1 MNQTSETPLL
11 RGMKHVLELVRTAP
25 QRSDRVS

>member
-11 RGMKHVLELVRTAP
+11 PGMKPVLELLRTDP
-25 QRSDRVS
+25 QRIDLVF